1 MILLVAEKP
10 SVANQHYKPM
20 LERIEGE
27 KFTQGDGCLIGKNH
41 CITWCVGHL
50 ITLAPL
56 DAYPGFEGGWRL
68 SNLPL
73 LPEKFKLMEIESTRK
88 QLAVVRDMMA
98 RADVLVNGADA
109 GREGN
114 LIFDLILD
122 YTPDFRKKQI
132 KRLWVN
138 SYVAKDLDKA
148 WKNLED
154 ATERLNL
161 SYAARLRQRADWM
174 VGLNAT
180 RAYTLTAGRGKMI
193 SVGRVQTPTL
203 NLVVERDAIVEQFK
217 ELFYYSVVGTWK
229 GFQAQLLDER
239 RGSAGSP
246 TLTKD
251 ERGQRHPEQ
260 REGSSEVIKGD
271 AGTASGTTAEA
282 KVAADKQSNLK
293 VAIFEKEEPAQ
304 AVIDKCSPPEEAT
317 IAKIDIQQKKQFPQ
331 KPFDLTELQKEGNKR
346 FKYSAQQ
353 VLDCAQNLYEKKLLT
368 YPRTDS
374 QYLPDTMQQ
383 EAYTLAQRLATP
395 QEKSVMRDGN
405 ENFVF
410 INSSKVTDHFAII
423 PTGEEPQ
430 NLPEMEENI
439 YKLAKERF
447 VQAWL
452 KPYVWSEMEVLLQ
465 TRDERRETRE
475 NRENGDSRSE
485 PGMTSEASVASERLR
500 SGMTEPTSHA
510 RSAMTAE
517 ARVSPELFRLKLK
530 RNEDLGFRA
539 LVKETTAKK
548 KGKKKGDAGTESGM
562 TNDAKGADTESK
574 GDGDDITNIVETF
587 PEWNLGD
594 HAPFD
599 SLELQKKKKS
609 KPKYFTE
616 ATLLAAM
623 KTAGKQIEN
632 EELAEAMKERG
643 LGTPATQAGII
654 ETLKKRGF
662 IEAQKN
668 YLVSTQRGRE
678 VIALMDEKVKS
689 PEMTGEWEFKLSQ
702 VEKGKLTPIEFR
714 DGIVNYVKELFE
726 HLRQKYG
733 SQFERE
739 TVTDAIPC
747 PKCSSPLEIAPWGY
761 VCKNEEC
768 GFKAGHTIAGR
779 TLSHAEMR
787 TLLRTGKSDLLS
799 GFKSKKGTT
808 FSATLTL
815 GDDGNIGFEFSDDAR
830 AKTPTN
836 YKCPKCGKTL
846 LDSGNRLICEG
857 SDVTTSNNENGDPT
871 LTPDTAPTCDF
882 VFYKTIAGHVMSDT
896 EIAELFNNG
905 TTEIISGFLTKKG
918 TTFNAKVVWDKDFKA
933 TFAFENDGHFHGTE
947 TKFNCPLCKKKLEE
961 NKNAIFC
968 PACNFTLF
976 KSVAGK
982 KLRVA
987 DIKALLTGG
996 KTELLTGFKSK
1007 KGTEFDAY
1015 LKLGE
1020 DGRTNF
1026 KFVHR
1031 DLPCPICGD
1040 QLRFR
1045 SGTTTQ
1051 TPNGEV
1057 QTLAAYVCMNPAC
1070 NYGIPKTFFKREF
1083 SDEEVETLLKNKSTP
1098 ILEPFKKNDTTFR
1111 AALELREGGKIA
1123 FNKLT
1128 VEVIKKG

>member
-88 QLAVVRDMMA
+88 QLGVVRDMMA

-229 GFQAQLLDER
+229 GFQAQYVR
-239 RGSAGSP
+239 N
-246 TLTKD
+246 
-251 ERGQRHPEQ
+251 
-260 REGSSEVIKGD
+260 SE
-271 AGTASGTTAEA
+271 TAEGRFPVKPGMTSEARVATEPLRSGMTEPNSHAQSAMTNDKNAEKVPEPTEA
-282 KVAADKQSNLK
+282 KIAADKQSNLK

-383 EAYTLAQRLATP
+383 EAYALAQRLATS

-452 KPYVWSEMEVLLQ
+452 KPYVWSEMEVLL
-465 TRDERRETRE
+465 EAG
-475 NRENGDSRSE
+475 NENGDSRSE
-485 PGMTSEASVASERLR
+485 AGMTSSEI
-500 SGMTEPTSHA
+500 
-510 RSAMTAE
+510 
-517 ARVSPELFRLKLK
+517 FRLKLK

-539 LVKETTAKK
+539 LVKEEKK
-548 KGKKKGDAGTESGM
+548 KPSKKKKGDAGTESGM
-562 TNDAKGADTESK
+562 TSEAKGADTESK

-587 PEWNLGD
+587 PEWNVGD

-726 HLRQKYG
+726 HLRQKYA

-761 VCKNEEC
+761 VCKNAEC

-779 TLSHAEMR
+779 TLSHAEMA
-787 TLLRTGKSDLLS
+787 TLLKTGKSDLLS

-871 LTPDTAPTCDF
+871 LTPNTAPTCDF

-968 PACNFTLF
+968 PACNWTLF

-996 KTELLTGFKSK
+996 KTELLTRFKSK

-1026 KFVHR
+1026 EFVHR

-1083 SDEEVETLLKNKSTP
+1083 SDEEIETLLKNKSTP

-1128 VEVIKKG
+1128 VEVISKK

>member
-27 KFTQGDGCLIGKNH
+27 KFAQGDGCLIGKNH

-229 GFQAQLLDER
+229 GFQAQLVKSE
-239 RGSAGSP
+239 
-246 TLTKD
+246 TK
-251 ERGQRHPEQ
+251 EE
-260 REGSSEVIKGD
+260 KGD
-271 AGTASGTTAEA
+271 SGTPVDE

-317 IAKIDIQQKKQFPQ
+317 IAKVDIQQKKQFPQ

-383 EAYTLAQRLATP
+383 EAYALAQKLATP
-395 QEKSVMRDGN
+395 QEKSVMRSVN

-452 KPYVWSEMEVLLQ
+452 KPYVWSEMEVLL
-465 TRDERRETRE
+465 EAGKK
-475 NRENGDSRSE
+475 GDAGTES
-485 PGMTSEASVASERLR
+485 GMTSSEI
-500 SGMTEPTSHA
+500 
-510 RSAMTAE
+510 
-517 ARVSPELFRLKLK
+517 FRLKLK

-539 LVKETTAKK
+539 LVKEEKK
-548 KGKKKGDAGTESGM
+548 KPSKKKKGDAGSESG
-562 TNDAKGADTESK
+562 DAKGADTESK

-599 SLELQKKKKS
+599 NLELQKKKKS

-779 TLSHAEMR
+779 TLSHAEMA
-787 TLLRTGKSDLLS
+787 TLLKTGKSDLLS

-882 VFYKTIAGHVMSDT
+882 VFYKTIAGHVMSDE

-905 TTEIISGFLTKKG
+905 TTQIISGFLTKKG

-1020 DGRTNF
+1020 DGRTSF
-1026 KFVHR
+1026 EFVHR
-1031 DLPCPICGD
+1031 DLPCPCCGD

-1070 NYGIPKTFFKREF
+1070 NYGIPKTFFKRDF

>member
-229 GFQAQLLDER
+229 GFQAQLVKGE
-239 RGSAGSP
+239 
-246 TLTKD
+246 TK
-251 ERGQRHPEQ
+251 
-260 REGSSEVIKGD
+260 EVKGD
-271 AGTASGTTAEA
+271 SGTEAGMTAEA
-282 KVAADKQSNLK
+282 RVATEPLRSGMTEPNSHAQSAMTAEASSGEGEKKGVILSEAQAKSKDPSLK

-317 IAKIDIQQKKQFPQ
+317 IAKVDIQQKKQFPQ

-383 EAYTLAQRLATP
+383 EAYALAQKLATP
-395 QEKSVMRDGN
+395 QEKSVMRGGN

-452 KPYVWSEMEVLLQ
+452 KPYVWNEMEVLL
-465 TRDERRETRE
+465 EAAK
-475 NRENGDSRSE
+475 NGDSRSE
-485 PGMTSEASVASERLR
+485 AGMTSSEI
-500 SGMTEPTSHA
+500 
-510 RSAMTAE
+510 
-517 ARVSPELFRLKLK
+517 FRLKLK

-539 LVKETTAKK
+539 LVKEEKK
-548 KGKKKGDAGTESGM
+548 KGKKKGDSRSEAGM
-562 TNDAKGADTESK
+562 TGDAAAEGK

-761 VCKNEEC
+761 ICKNEEC

-779 TLSHAEMR
+779 TLSHAEMA
-787 TLLRTGKSDLLS
+787 TLLKTGKSDLLT

-815 GDDGNIGFEFSDDAR
+815 GDDGNIGFEFSDDVR

-896 EIAELFNNG
+896 EIAELFSNG

-1007 KGTEFDAY
+1007 KGTEFYDY

-1026 KFVHR
+1026 EFVHR
-1031 DLPCPICGD
+1031 DLPCPCCGD

-1057 QTLAAYVCMNPAC
+1057 QTLAAYVCMNPSC
-1070 NYGIPKTFFKREF
+1070 NYGIPKTFFKRDF

>member
-229 GFQAQLLDER
+229 GYQAQYVRNER
-239 RGSAGSP
+239 
-246 TLTKD
+246 
-251 ERGQRHPEQ
+251 
-260 REGSSEVIKGD
+260 KGD
-271 AGTASGTTAEA
+271 SGTEAGMTAEA
-282 KVAADKQSNLK
+282 SSGEGEKKGVILSEAQAKSKDPSLK

-383 EAYTLAQRLATP
+383 EAYALAQKLATP
-395 QEKSVMRDGN
+395 QEKSVMRSVN

-452 KPYVWSEMEVLLQ
+452 KPYVWSEMEVLL
-465 TRDERRETRE
+465 EVANEK
-475 NRENGDSRSE
+475 GDSRSE
-485 PGMTSEASVASERLR
+485 PGMTSEASVASAGA
-500 SGMTEPTSHA
+500 S
-510 RSAMTAE
+510 
-517 ARVSPELFRLKLK
+517 ELFRLKLK

-539 LVKETTAKK
+539 LVKEATAKK

-562 TNDAKGADTESK
+562 TNDAKGADSDSK

-587 PEWNLGD
+587 PEWNVGD

-726 HLRQKYG
+726 HLHQKYA

-747 PKCSSPLEIAPWGY
+747 PKCSSPLEIVPWGY

-882 VFYKTIAGHVMSDT
+882 VFYKTIAGHVMSDE

-905 TTEIISGFLTKKG
+905 TTQIISGFLTKKG
-918 TTFNAKVVWDKDFKA
+918 TNFNAKVVWDKDFKA

-947 TKFNCPLCKKKLEE
+947 TKFSCPLCKKKLEE

-1007 KGTEFDAY
+1007 KGTDFDAY

-1026 KFVHR
+1026 EFVHR

-1057 QTLAAYVCMNPAC
+1057 QTLAAYVCMNPSC
-1070 NYGIPKTFFKREF
+1070 NYGIPKTFFQREF
-1083 SDEEVETLLKNKSTP
+1083 KDEEVETLLKNKSTP

-1128 VEVIKKG
+1128 VEVIEKKK

>member
-1 MILLVAEKP
+1 
-10 SVANQHYKPM
+10 
-20 LERIEGE
+20 
-27 KFTQGDGCLIGKNH
+27 
-41 CITWCVGHL
+41 
-50 ITLAPL
+50 
-56 DAYPGFEGGWRL
+56 
-68 SNLPL
+68 
-73 LPEKFKLMEIESTRK
+73 
-88 QLAVVRDMMA
+88 VRDMMA

-229 GFQAQLLDER
+229 GFQAQLVKSE
-239 RGSAGSP
+239 
-246 TLTKD
+246 TK
-251 ERGQRHPEQ
+251 EE
-260 REGSSEVIKGD
+260 KGD
-271 AGTASGTTAEA
+271 SGTPVDE

-317 IAKIDIQQKKQFPQ
+317 IAKVDIQQKKQFPQ

-383 EAYTLAQRLATP
+383 EAYALAQKLATP
-395 QEKSVMRDGN
+395 QEKSVMRSVN

-452 KPYVWSEMEVLLQ
+452 KPYVWSEMEVLL
-465 TRDERRETRE
+465 EAGKK
-475 NRENGDSRSE
+475 GDAGTES
-485 PGMTSEASVASERLR
+485 GMTSSEI
-500 SGMTEPTSHA
+500 
-510 RSAMTAE
+510 
-517 ARVSPELFRLKLK
+517 FRLKLK

-539 LVKETTAKK
+539 LVKEEKK
-548 KGKKKGDAGTESGM
+548 KPSKKKKGDAGSESG
-562 TNDAKGADTESK
+562 DAKGADTESK

-599 SLELQKKKKS
+599 NLELQKKKKS

-779 TLSHAEMR
+779 TLSHAEMA
-787 TLLRTGKSDLLS
+787 TLLKTGKSDLLS

-882 VFYKTIAGHVMSDT
+882 VFYKTIAGHVMSDE

-905 TTEIISGFLTKKG
+905 TTQIISGFLTKKG

-1020 DGRTNF
+1020 DGRTSF
-1026 KFVHR
+1026 EFVHR
-1031 DLPCPICGD
+1031 DLPCPCCGD

-1070 NYGIPKTFFKREF
+1070 NYGIPKTFFKRDF

>member
-229 GFQAQLLDER
+229 GFQAQLVKGE
-239 RGSAGSP
+239 
-246 TLTKD
+246 TK
-251 ERGQRHPEQ
+251 
-260 REGSSEVIKGD
+260 EVKGD
-271 AGTASGTTAEA
+271 SGTEAGMTAEA
-282 KVAADKQSNLK
+282 RVATEPLRSGMTEPNSHAQSAMTAEASSGEGEKKGVILSEAQAKSKDPSLK

-317 IAKIDIQQKKQFPQ
+317 IAKVDIQQKKQFPQ

-383 EAYTLAQRLATP
+383 EAYALAQKLATP
-395 QEKSVMRDGN
+395 QEKSVMRGGN

-452 KPYVWSEMEVLLQ
+452 KPYVWNEMEVLL
-465 TRDERRETRE
+465 EAAK
-475 NRENGDSRSE
+475 NGDSRSE
-485 PGMTSEASVASERLR
+485 AGMTSSEI
-500 SGMTEPTSHA
+500 
-510 RSAMTAE
+510 
-517 ARVSPELFRLKLK
+517 FRLKLK

-539 LVKETTAKK
+539 LVKEEKK
-548 KGKKKGDAGTESGM
+548 KGKKKGDSRSEAGM
-562 TNDAKGADTESK
+562 TGDAAAEGK

-779 TLSHAEMR
+779 TLSHAEMA
-787 TLLRTGKSDLLS
+787 TLLKTGKSDLLS
-799 GFKSKKGTT
+799 GFKSKKGTA

-857 SDVTTSNNENGDPT
+857 SDVSTSNNENGDPT

-882 VFYKTIAGHVMSDT
+882 VFYKTIAGHVMSDE

-905 TTEIISGFLTKKG
+905 TTQIISGFLTKKG

-968 PACNFTLF
+968 PTCNFTLF

-987 DIKALLTGG
+987 DIKALLTGS

-1026 KFVHR
+1026 EFVHR

>member
-88 QLAVVRDMMA
+88 QLAVVRDMMSK
-98 RADVLVNGADA
+98 ADVLVNGADA

-122 YTPDFRKKQI
+122 YTPDFRKKQV

-239 RGSAGSP
+239 RE
-246 TLTKD
+246 TKD

-260 REGSSEVIKGD
+260 REGSSDSQGD
-271 AGTASGTTAEA
+271 SRSEPGMTSEASVATEA
-282 KVAADKQSNLK
+282 KSVILSEAQAKSKDLGSNLK

-317 IAKIDIQQKKQFPQ
+317 IAKVDIQQKKQFPQ

-383 EAYTLAQRLATP
+383 EAYALAQRLATP

-452 KPYVWSEMEVLLQ
+452 KPYVWSEMEILL
-465 TRDERRETRE
+465 EAG
-475 NRENGDSRSE
+475 NENGDSRSE
-485 PGMTSEASVASERLR
+485 AGMTSSEI
-500 SGMTEPTSHA
+500 
-510 RSAMTAE
+510 
-517 ARVSPELFRLKLK
+517 FRLKLK

-539 LVKETTAKK
+539 LVKEEKK
-548 KGKKKGDAGTESGM
+548 KGKKTKGDSRSEAGM
-562 TNDAKGADTESK
+562 TSEAKGSDADGK

-599 SLELQKKKKS
+599 SIELQKKKKS

-726 HLRQKYG
+726 HLHQKYA

-779 TLSHAEMR
+779 TLSHAEMA
-787 TLLRTGKSDLLS
+787 TLLKTGKSDLLS

-815 GDDGNIGFEFSDDAR
+815 GEDGNIGFEFSDDAR
-830 AKTPTN
+830 AKIPTN

-882 VFYKTIAGHVMSDT
+882 VFYKTIAGHVMTDE

-918 TTFNAKVVWDKDFKA
+918 TQFSAKIVWDKDFKA

-947 TKFNCPLCKKKLEE
+947 TKFSCPLCKKKLEE

-968 PACNFTLF
+968 PSCNFTLF

-1026 KFVHR
+1026 EFVHR
-1031 DLPCPICGD
+1031 DLPCPCCGD

-1057 QTLAAYVCMNPAC
+1057 QMLAAYVCMNPAC

-1128 VEVIKKG
+1128 VEVISKK

>member
-88 QLAVVRDMMA
+88 QLAIVRDMMA

-229 GFQAQLLDER
+229 GFQAQLVKSE
-239 RGSAGSP
+239 
-246 TLTKD
+246 TK
-251 ERGQRHPEQ
+251 EE
-260 REGSSEVIKGD
+260 KGD
-271 AGTASGTTAEA
+271 SGTPVDE

-383 EAYTLAQRLATP
+383 EAYALAQRLATP
-395 QEKSVMRDGN
+395 QEKSVMRGSN

-452 KPYVWSEMEVLLQ
+452 KPYVWSEMEVLL
-465 TRDERRETRE
+465 EAGKK
-475 NRENGDSRSE
+475 GDAGTES
-485 PGMTSEASVASERLR
+485 GMTSSEI
-500 SGMTEPTSHA
+500 
-510 RSAMTAE
+510 
-517 ARVSPELFRLKLK
+517 FRLKLK

-539 LVKETTAKK
+539 LVKEEKK
-548 KGKKKGDAGTESGM
+548 KPSKKKKGDAGTESGM
-562 TNDAKGADTESK
+562 TNDAKGADSEGK

-668 YLVSTQRGRE
+668 YLVSTARGRE

-761 VCKNEEC
+761 VCKNAEC

-787 TLLRTGKSDLLS
+787 TLLKTGKSDLLS

-871 LTPDTAPTCDF
+871 LTPNTAPTCDF

-905 TTEIISGFLTKKG
+905 TTQIISGFLTKKG

-968 PACNFTLF
+968 PACNWTLF

-1026 KFVHR
+1026 EFVHR
-1031 DLPCPICGD
+1031 DLPCPCCGD

>member
-229 GFQAQLLDER
+229 GFQAQLVKGE
-239 RGSAGSP
+239 
-246 TLTKD
+246 TK
-251 ERGQRHPEQ
+251 
-260 REGSSEVIKGD
+260 EVKGD
-271 AGTASGTTAEA
+271 SGTEAGMTAEARVAPKAGMTAEA

-317 IAKIDIQQKKQFPQ
+317 IAKVDIQQKKQFPQ

-383 EAYTLAQRLATP
+383 EAYALAQKLATP
-395 QEKSVMRDGN
+395 QEKSVMRGGN

-452 KPYVWSEMEVLLQ
+452 KPYVWSEMEVLL
-465 TRDERRETRE
+465 EAGNEK
-475 NRENGDSRSE
+475 GDSRSE
-485 PGMTSEASVASERLR
+485 AGMTSEASVASERLR

-539 LVKETTAKK
+539 LVKEEKK
-548 KGKKKGDAGTESGM
+548 KGKKKGDSRSEAGM
-562 TNDAKGADTESK
+562 TGDATAEGK
-574 GDGDDITNIVETF
+574 GDSDDITNIVETF

-726 HLRQKYG
+726 HLHQKYA

-761 VCKNEEC
+761 VCKNAEC

-799 GFKSKKGTT
+799 GFKSKKGTA

-857 SDVTTSNNENGDPT
+857 SDVITSNNENSDPT

-896 EIAELFNNG
+896 EIAELFSNG

-918 TTFNAKVVWDKDFKA
+918 TTFNAKIVWDKDFKA

-947 TKFNCPLCKKKLEE
+947 TKFNCPMCKKKLEE

-1026 KFVHR
+1026 EFVHR
-1031 DLPCPICGD
+1031 DLPCPCCGD

-1070 NYGIPKTFFKREF
+1070 NYGIPKTFFQRELK
-1083 SDEEVETLLKNKSTP
+1083 DEEVETLLKNKSTP

>member
-229 GFQAQLLDER
+229 GFQAQLVKNE
-239 RGSAGSP
+239 
-246 TLTKD
+246 TK
-251 ERGQRHPEQ
+251 EE
-260 REGSSEVIKGD
+260 KGD
-271 AGTASGTTAEA
+271 SGSEAGMTMQEIASGDTPPRNDKSAPS
-282 KVAADKQSNLK
+282 DKQSNLK

-304 AVIDKCSPPEEAT
+304 AVIDKCSPPEEAA
-317 IAKIDIQQKKQFPQ
+317 IAKVDIQQKKQFPQ

-383 EAYTLAQRLATP
+383 EAYALAQRLATP
-395 QEKSVMRDGN
+395 QEKSVMRGGN

-475 NRENGDSRSE
+475 GNENGGDSS
-485 PGMTSEASVASERLR
+485 TSEI
-500 SGMTEPTSHA
+500 
-510 RSAMTAE
+510 
-517 ARVSPELFRLKLK
+517 FRLKLK
-530 RNEDLGFRA
+530 RNEDLVR
-539 LVKETTAKK
+539 
-548 KGKKKGDAGTESGM
+548 
-562 TNDAKGADTESK
+562 
-574 GDGDDITNIVETF
+574 
-587 PEWNLGD
+587 
-594 HAPFD
+594 H
-599 SLELQKKKKS
+599 
-609 KPKYFTE
+609 
-616 ATLLAAM
+616 
-623 KTAGKQIEN
+623 
-632 EELAEAMKERG
+632 
-643 LGTPATQAGII
+643 
-654 ETLKKRGF
+654 
-662 IEAQKN
+662 
-668 YLVSTQRGRE
+668 
-678 VIALMDEKVKS
+678 
-689 PEMTGEWEFKLSQ
+689 
-702 VEKGKLTPIEFR
+702 
-714 DGIVNYVKELFE
+714 
-726 HLRQKYG
+726 
-733 SQFERE
+733 
-739 TVTDAIPC
+739 
-747 PKCSSPLEIAPWGY
+747 
-761 VCKNEEC
+761 
-768 GFKAGHTIAGR
+768 
-779 TLSHAEMR
+779 
-787 TLLRTGKSDLLS
+787 
-799 GFKSKKGTT
+799 
-808 FSATLTL
+808 
-815 GDDGNIGFEFSDDAR
+815 
-830 AKTPTN
+830 
-836 YKCPKCGKTL
+836 
-846 LDSGNRLICEG
+846 
-857 SDVTTSNNENGDPT
+857 
-871 LTPDTAPTCDF
+871 
-882 VFYKTIAGHVMSDT
+882 
-896 EIAELFNNG
+896 
-905 TTEIISGFLTKKG
+905 
-918 TTFNAKVVWDKDFKA
+918 DK
-933 TFAFENDGHFHGTE
+933 
-947 TKFNCPLCKKKLEE
+947 
-961 NKNAIFC
+961 
-968 PACNFTLF
+968 
-976 KSVAGK
+976 
-982 KLRVA
+982 
-987 DIKALLTGG
+987 
-996 KTELLTGFKSK
+996 
-1007 KGTEFDAY
+1007 
-1015 LKLGE
+1015 
-1020 DGRTNF
+1020 
-1026 KFVHR
+1026 
-1031 DLPCPICGD
+1031 
-1040 QLRFR
+1040 
-1045 SGTTTQ
+1045 
-1051 TPNGEV
+1051 
-1057 QTLAAYVCMNPAC
+1057 
-1070 NYGIPKTFFKREF
+1070 
-1083 SDEEVETLLKNKSTP
+1083 
-1098 ILEPFKKNDTTFR
+1098 
-1111 AALELREGGKIA
+1111 
-1123 FNKLT
+1123 
-1128 VEVIKKG
+1128 

>member
-229 GFQAQLLDER
+229 GFQAQLVKSE
-239 RGSAGSP
+239 
-246 TLTKD
+246 TKEEKSD
-251 ERGQRHPEQ
+251 
-260 REGSSEVIKGD
+260 
-271 AGTASGTTAEA
+271 SGTPVDE

-317 IAKIDIQQKKQFPQ
+317 IAKVDIQQKKQFPQ

-383 EAYTLAQRLATP
+383 EAYALAQRLATP
-395 QEKSVMRDGN
+395 QEKSVMRGGN

-452 KPYVWSEMEVLLQ
+452 KPYVWSEMEVLL
-465 TRDERRETRE
+465 D
-475 NRENGDSRSE
+475 
-485 PGMTSEASVASERLR
+485 ASN
-500 SGMTEPTSHA
+500 
-510 RSAMTAE
+510 AE
-517 ARVSPELFRLKLK
+517 IFRLKLK

-539 LVKETTAKK
+539 LVKEEKK
-548 KGKKKGDAGTESGM
+548 KSKKTKDERRETRDNATAE
-562 TNDAKGADTESK
+562 ESK

-726 HLRQKYG
+726 HLHQKYA

-779 TLSHAEMR
+779 TLSHAEMT
-787 TLLRTGKSDLLS
+787 TLLKTGKSDLLS

-882 VFYKTIAGHVMSDT
+882 VFYKTIAGHVMSDE

-905 TTEIISGFLTKKG
+905 TTQIISGFLTKKG

-968 PACNFTLF
+968 PSCNWTLF

-1020 DGRTNF
+1020 DGRTSF
-1026 KFVHR
+1026 EFVHR
-1031 DLPCPICGD
+1031 DLPCPCCGD

-1111 AALELREGGKIA
+1111 AALELRESGKIA

>member
-88 QLAVVRDMMA
+88 QLGVVRDMMA

-229 GFQAQLLDER
+229 GFQAQYVRYEKKEVKGD
-239 RGSAGSP
+239 SA
-246 TLTKD
+246 
-251 ERGQRHPEQ
+251 PEQ
-260 REGSSEVIKGD
+260 VRGD
-271 AGTASGTTAEA
+271 NESGMTAEARVAPEAGMTAEA

-383 EAYTLAQRLATP
+383 EAYALAQKLATP

-452 KPYVWSEMEVLLQ
+452 KPYVWSEMEVLL
-465 TRDERRETRE
+465 EAGKK
-475 NRENGDSRSE
+475 GDAGTE
-485 PGMTSEASVASERLR
+485 
-500 SGMTEPTSHA
+500 SG
-510 RSAMTAE
+510 MTAE

-530 RNEDLGFRA
+530 RNEDLGFRT

-562 TNDAKGADTESK
+562 TGTGTGDESGK

-587 PEWNLGD
+587 PEWNVGD

-726 HLRQKYG
+726 HLHQKYA

-815 GDDGNIGFEFSDDAR
+815 GDNGNIGFEFSDDAR

-882 VFYKTIAGHVMSDT
+882 VFYKTIAGHVMSDE

-905 TTEIISGFLTKKG
+905 TTQIISGFLTKKG

-1020 DGRTNF
+1020 DGRTSF
-1026 KFVHR
+1026 EFVHR
-1031 DLPCPICGD
+1031 DLPCPCCGD

-1128 VEVIKKG
+1128 VEVISKK

>member
-1 MILLVAEKP
+1 MTSEA
-10 SVANQHYKPM
+10 SVATEAKSV
-20 LERIEGE
+20 I
-27 KFTQGDGCLIGKNH
+27 
-41 CITWCVGHL
+41 
-50 ITLAPL
+50 
-56 DAYPGFEGGWRL
+56 L
-68 SNLPL
+68 S
-73 LPEKFKLMEIESTRK
+73 EAQAKS
-88 QLAVVRDMMA
+88 
-98 RADVLVNGADA
+98 
-109 GREGN
+109 
-114 LIFDLILD
+114 
-122 YTPDFRKKQI
+122 
-132 KRLWVN
+132 
-138 SYVAKDLDKA
+138 KDL
-148 WKNLED
+148 
-154 ATERLNL
+154 
-161 SYAARLRQRADWM
+161 
-174 VGLNAT
+174 G
-180 RAYTLTAGRGKMI
+180 
-193 SVGRVQTPTL
+193 
-203 NLVVERDAIVEQFK
+203 
-217 ELFYYSVVGTWK
+217 
-229 GFQAQLLDER
+229 
-239 RGSAGSP
+239 
-246 TLTKD
+246 
-251 ERGQRHPEQ
+251 
-260 REGSSEVIKGD
+260 
-271 AGTASGTTAEA
+271 
-282 KVAADKQSNLK
+282 SNLK

-304 AVIDKCSPPEEAT
+304 TVIDKCSPPEEAT
-317 IAKIDIQQKKQFPQ
+317 IAKVDIQQKKQFPQ

-383 EAYTLAQRLATP
+383 EAYALAQRLATP
-395 QEKSVMRDGN
+395 QEKSVMRGGN

-452 KPYVWSEMEVLLQ
+452 KPYVWSEMEVLL
-465 TRDERRETRE
+465 EAGE
-475 NRENGDSRSE
+475 NDGGSASS
-485 PGMTSEASVASERLR
+485 PTSEI
-500 SGMTEPTSHA
+500 
-510 RSAMTAE
+510 
-517 ARVSPELFRLKLK
+517 FRLKLK

-539 LVKETTAKK
+539 LVKEEKK
-548 KGKKKGDAGTESGM
+548 KGKKKGDSRSEAGM
-562 TNDAKGADTESK
+562 TSDAKGADSEGK

-779 TLSHAEMR
+779 TLSHAEMA
-787 TLLRTGKSDLLS
+787 TLLKTGKSDLLS

-896 EIAELFNNG
+896 EIAELFSNG
-905 TTEIISGFLTKKG
+905 TTEIICGFLTKKG

-933 TFAFENDGHFHGTE
+933 TLAFENDGHFHGTE

-968 PACNFTLF
+968 PSCNFTLF

-1026 KFVHR
+1026 EFFHR
-1031 DLPCPICGD
+1031 DLPCPCCGD

-1045 SGTTTQ
+1045 SGSTTQ

-1083 SDEEVETLLKNKSTP
+1083 SDEEVEMLLKNKSTP

>member
-229 GFQAQLLDER
+229 GFQAQYVKGE
-239 RGSAGSP
+239 S
-246 TLTKD
+246 K
-251 ERGQRHPEQ
+251 
-260 REGSSEVIKGD
+260 EVKGD
-271 AGTASGTTAEA
+271 AAPEQVRGDKESGITAEA
-282 KVAADKQSNLK
+282 GMTADAKIAADKQSNLK

-452 KPYVWSEMEVLLQ
+452 KPYVWSEMEVLLEAA
-465 TRDERRETRE
+465 T
-475 NRENGDSRSE
+475 NGD
-485 PGMTSEASVASERLR
+485 
-500 SGMTEPTSHA
+500 
-510 RSAMTAE
+510 AE
-517 ARVSPELFRLKLK
+517 IFRLKLK

-539 LVKETTAKK
+539 LVKEEKK
-548 KGKKKGDAGTESGM
+548 KGKKKGDSRSEAGM
-562 TNDAKGADTESK
+562 TNDAKGSDAEGK

-779 TLSHAEMR
+779 TLSHAEMA

-857 SDVTTSNNENGDPT
+857 SDVITSNNENGDPT

-896 EIAELFNNG
+896 EIAELFSNG

-968 PACNFTLF
+968 PSCNFTLF

-1026 KFVHR
+1026 EFVHR
-1031 DLPCPICGD
+1031 DLPCPCCGD

-1045 SGTTTQ
+1045 SGSTTQ

>member
-229 GFQAQLLDER
+229 GFQAQLVKSE
-239 RGSAGSP
+239 
-246 TLTKD
+246 TKD
-251 ERGQRHPEQ
+251 
-260 REGSSEVIKGD
+260 VKGD
-271 AGTASGTTAEA
+271 SGTPADE

-383 EAYTLAQRLATP
+383 EAYALAQRLATP
-395 QEKSVMRDGN
+395 QEKSVMRGVN

-452 KPYVWSEMEVLLQ
+452 KPYVWSEMEVLL
-465 TRDERRETRE
+465 DAA
-475 NRENGDSRSE
+475 N
-485 PGMTSEASVASERLR
+485 
-500 SGMTEPTSHA
+500 
-510 RSAMTAE
+510 AE
-517 ARVSPELFRLKLK
+517 IFRLKLK

-539 LVKETTAKK
+539 LVKEEKK
-548 KGKKKGDAGTESGM
+548 KPSKKKKGDAGTESGM
-562 TNDAKGADTESK
+562 TNDAKGADSEGK

-726 HLRQKYG
+726 HLHQKYA

-779 TLSHAEMR
+779 TLSHAEMA
-787 TLLRTGKSDLLS
+787 TLLKTGKSDLLS

-905 TTEIISGFLTKKG
+905 TTQIISGFLTKKG

-947 TKFNCPLCKKKLEE
+947 TKFSCPLCKKKLEE

-1026 KFVHR
+1026 EFVHR
-1031 DLPCPICGD
+1031 DLPCPCCGD

-1098 ILEPFKKNDTTFR
+1098 ILEPFKKNDTAFR

-1128 VEVIKKG
+1128 VEVIEKKK

>member
-98 RADVLVNGADA
+98 KADVLVNGADA

-229 GFQAQLLDER
+229 GFQAQLVKSE
-239 RGSAGSP
+239 
-246 TLTKD
+246 TK
-251 ERGQRHPEQ
+251 EE
-260 REGSSEVIKGD
+260 KGD
-271 AGTASGTTAEA
+271 SGTPVDE

-317 IAKIDIQQKKQFPQ
+317 IAKVDIQQKKQFPQ

-383 EAYTLAQRLATP
+383 EAYALAQRLATP
-395 QEKSVMRDGN
+395 QEKSVMRGGN

-452 KPYVWSEMEVLLQ
+452 KPYVWSEMEVLL
-465 TRDERRETRE
+465 DAA
-475 NRENGDSRSE
+475 N
-485 PGMTSEASVASERLR
+485 
-500 SGMTEPTSHA
+500 
-510 RSAMTAE
+510 AE
-517 ARVSPELFRLKLK
+517 IFRLKLK

-539 LVKETTAKK
+539 LVKEEKK
-548 KGKKKGDAGTESGM
+548 KGKKKGDSRSEAGM
-562 TNDAKGADTESK
+562 TSEAKGADAEGK

-726 HLRQKYG
+726 HLHQKYA

-836 YKCPKCGKTL
+836 YKCPKCGKML

-968 PACNFTLF
+968 PSCNFTLF

-1026 KFVHR
+1026 EFVHR
-1031 DLPCPICGD
+1031 DLPCPCCGD

-1070 NYGIPKTFFKREF
+1070 NYGIPKTFFKRDF

>member
-229 GFQAQLLDER
+229 GFQAQYVRNER
-239 RGSAGSP
+239 
-246 TLTKD
+246 
-251 ERGQRHPEQ
+251 
-260 REGSSEVIKGD
+260 KGD
-271 AGTASGTTAEA
+271 SGTEAGMTAEA
-282 KVAADKQSNLK
+282 RVATEPLRSGMTEPNSHAQSAMTAEASSGEGEKKGVILSEAQAKSKDPSLK
-293 VAIFEKEEPAQ
+293 VAIFEKEADAN
-304 AVIDKCSPPEEAT
+304 AVVERCSPPTEIS

-383 EAYTLAQRLATP
+383 EAYTLAQRLASP

-452 KPYVWSEMEVLLQ
+452 KPYVWSEMEVLLEA
-465 TRDERRETRE
+465 TK
-475 NRENGDSRSE
+475 NGDSRSE
-485 PGMTSEASVASERLR
+485 AGMTSNEI
-500 SGMTEPTSHA
+500 
-510 RSAMTAE
+510 
-517 ARVSPELFRLKLK
+517 FRLKLK

-539 LVKETTAKK
+539 LVKEEKK
-548 KGKKKGDAGTESGM
+548 KGKKKGDSRSEAGM
-562 TNDAKGADTESK
+562 TSDAKGADADGK

-587 PEWNLGD
+587 PEWNVGD

-726 HLRQKYG
+726 HLHQKYA

-761 VCKNEEC
+761 VCKNAEC

-779 TLSHAEMR
+779 TLSHAEMA
-787 TLLRTGKSDLLS
+787 TLLKNGKSDLLS

-815 GDDGNIGFEFSDDAR
+815 GEDGNIGFEFSDDAR
-830 AKTPTN
+830 AKIPTA

-882 VFYKTIAGHVMSDT
+882 VFYKTIAGHVMSDE

-918 TTFNAKVVWDKDFKA
+918 TQFSAKIVWDKDFKA

-976 KSVAGK
+976 KSMAGK

-987 DIKALLTGG
+987 DIKALLTDG

-1015 LKLGE
+1015 VKLGT
-1020 DGRTNF
+1020 DGRTSF
-1026 KFVHR
+1026 EFVHR
-1031 DLPCPICGD
+1031 DLPCPCCGD

-1045 SGTTTQ
+1045 SGITTQ
-1051 TPNGEV
+1051 GANGETTK
-1057 QTLAAYVCMNPAC
+1057 TLAAYVCMNPAC
-1070 NYGIPKTFFKREF
+1070 NYGIPKTFFQRDF
-1083 SDEEVETLLKNKSTP
+1083 TDEEVETLLKNKSTP

-1128 VEVIKKG
+1128 VEVINTKK

>member
-229 GFQAQLLDER
+229 GFLAQLVKSE
-239 RGSAGSP
+239 
-246 TLTKD
+246 TK
-251 ERGQRHPEQ
+251 EE
-260 REGSSEVIKGD
+260 KGD
-271 AGTASGTTAEA
+271 SGTPVDE

-304 AVIDKCSPPEEAT
+304 AVIDKCSPPEEAA
-317 IAKIDIQQKKQFPQ
+317 IAKVDIQQKKQFPQ

-383 EAYTLAQRLATP
+383 EAYALAQKLATP
-395 QEKSVMRDGN
+395 QEKSVMRSVN

-452 KPYVWSEMEVLLQ
+452 KPYVWSEMEVLL
-465 TRDERRETRE
+465 DAA
-475 NRENGDSRSE
+475 N
-485 PGMTSEASVASERLR
+485 
-500 SGMTEPTSHA
+500 
-510 RSAMTAE
+510 AE
-517 ARVSPELFRLKLK
+517 IFRLKLK

-539 LVKETTAKK
+539 LVKEEKK
-548 KGKKKGDAGTESGM
+548 KPSKKKKGDTGTESGM
-562 TNDAKGADTESK
+562 TSDAKGADTESK

-726 HLRQKYG
+726 HLHQKYA

-761 VCKNEEC
+761 ICKNEEC

-779 TLSHAEMR
+779 TLSHAEMA
-787 TLLRTGKSDLLS
+787 TLLKTGKSDLLS

-882 VFYKTIAGHVMSDT
+882 VFYKTIAGHIMSDT
-896 EIAELFNNG
+896 EIAELFSNG

-1026 KFVHR
+1026 EFVHR
-1031 DLPCPICGD
+1031 DLPCPCCGD

-1070 NYGIPKTFFKREF
+1070 NYGIPKIFFKREF